1 MRVVSGKYRNRKLV
15 APEGMTT
22 RPTMDMVKEAMFNI
36 LGHKVYDAMVL
47 DLFSGSGALG
57 IEAIS
62 RGAKMVVFNDAD
74 TKAYRTILHNI
85 ECLRITE
92 SHLVSNLDY
101 LRCLETIKDKLDIVL
116 LDPPYKE
123 KIYAEILNILES
135 RALLNPH
142 AIVVIESDL
151 DYTYIPVDGYDNKEY
166 KYGSKKL
173 LVLRRRS

>member
-1 MRVVSGKYRNRKLV
+1 MRVVSGKYRNRILI

-36 LGHKVYDAMVL
+36 LGYKVNNATVL

-62 RGAKMVVFNDAD
+62 RGAKLVLFNDAD
-74 TKAYRTILHNI
+74 RKAYNAILHNI
-85 ECLRITE
+85 ETLRISE
-92 SHLVSNLDY
+92 PHLVSNLDY
-101 LRCLETIKDKLDIVL
+101 LRCLAIIKDKLDIVL

-123 KIYAEILNILES
+123 KIYLDILDYLES
-135 RALLNPH
+135 HEMLNPF
-142 AIVVIESDL
+142 AIIVIESDL
-151 DYTYIPVDGYDNKEY
+151 KYTFDSYNNYESKEY

-173 LVLRRRS
+173 VVMRRKC